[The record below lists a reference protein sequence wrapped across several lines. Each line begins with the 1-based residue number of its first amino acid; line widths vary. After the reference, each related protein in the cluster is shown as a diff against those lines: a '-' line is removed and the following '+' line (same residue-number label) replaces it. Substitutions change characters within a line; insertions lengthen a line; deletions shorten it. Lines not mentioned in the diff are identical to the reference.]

1 MRIVVCALAALSL
14 TACATVEPVPM
25 ARPLNQQHIQALGP
39 TSVVVAENNNGVMK
53 SWFRQDSSAAAA
65 SQGLLGVL
73 VGAAIDGIMNY
84 APSRRARAAADE
96 LAEVM
101 PAPAL
106 NDSMIEHFRRQVATA
121 APGAGVVV
129 SDVRTVQKL
138 EAPEPTDDA
147 VEVTT
152 SYLLSEDA
160 TTLQVS
166 ATITYQDDSIPYV
179 TPYTFE
185 KAPPPS
191 ELTGPLYRNT
201 FTYSS
206 RQLPVPTLTPELR
219 ERLVTSVLNSA
230 LDEAGNPPVEGTDAY
245 KAMNKELEEA
255 RDDRLTKAEIAIF
268 LAREWT
274 RDDGALIRAEVANAH
289 DFIARYTL
297 IDMNRTAIPSLTGVD
312 ELVETRPDG
321 RTVRRVGPGP
331 MAGSYVSLPGQV
343 SDFVTYG
350 NASAVAVA
358 NETRTREIQAQARA
372 ARSARPAR

>member
-1 MRIVVCALAALSL
+1 MRKIAICALAALSMA
-14 TACATVEPVPM
+14 ACASVPPVPN
-25 ARPLNQQHIQALGP
+25 ARPLNAQNIDAIGS
-39 TSVVVAENNNGVMK
+39 TSVVVAENNTGVMK

-84 APSRRARAAADE
+84 APSRRARGVANE

-101 PAPAL
+101 PADAL
-106 NDSMIEHFRRQVATA
+106 NDSLVQHFSRQIATG
-121 APGAGVVV
+121 APGGVSV

-138 EAPEPTDDA
+138 TSPGVTDDA
-147 VEVTT
+147 LEVMT

-166 ATITYQDDSIPYV
+166 VTLTYQNTGLPYA

-185 KAPPPS
+185 GAPPKT

-206 RQLPVPTLTPELR
+206 QQLPVPVLTPELR
-219 ERLVTSVLNSA
+219 ERLIASIQENARDDTGA
-230 LDEAGNPPVEGTDAY
+230 MPAEGTDAF
-245 KAMNKELEEA
+245 KSMNKELEEA
-255 RDDRLTKAEIAIF
+255 RDDKLTKAEIAIF

-274 RDDGALIRAEVANAH
+274 KNNGALLRAEINNAH
-289 DFIARYTL
+289 AFIAKYAVL
-297 IDMNRTAIPSLTGVD
+297 DMNRTAIPSLTGVD
-312 ELVETRPDG
+312 ELVETLPDG
-321 RTVRRVGPGP
+321 RTVRRVGPGV
-331 MAGSYVSLPGQV
+331 MAGSYVSLPGNV

-350 NASAVAVA
+350 NAAAIAEV
-358 NETRTREIQAQARA
+358 NETRTRNIQEQARA
-372 ARSARPAR
+372 ARAAQ

>member
-1 MRIVVCALAALSL
+1 MRILVCALAALSVA
-14 TACATVEPVPM
+14 ACATVEPSPN
-25 ARPLNQQHIQALGP
+25 ARPLNAQHIETLGATP
-39 TSVVVAENNNGVMK
+39 VVVTENNNGVMK

-84 APSRRARAAADE
+84 TPSRRARSAADE

-101 PAPAL
+101 PAEAL
-106 NDSMIEHFRRQVATA
+106 NESLVRNFAREIEQGQPGGVSLETVRTA
-121 APGAGVVV
+121 QKLTAPGVV
-129 SDVRTVQKL
+129 
-138 EAPEPTDDA
+138 DDA
-147 VEVTT
+147 LEVTT

-166 ATITYQDDSIPYV
+166 VTLTYENAAIPYV

-185 KAPPPS
+185 KTPEA

-219 ERLVTSVLNSA
+219 ERLIASIRENA
-230 LDEAGNPPVEGTDAY
+230 LDEQGNPPAEGSDAF

-255 RDDRLTKAEIAIF
+255 ANDRLTKAEISIF

-274 RDDGALIRAEVANAH
+274 RDNGALLRGEIENAH
-289 DFIARYTL
+289 AFIARYAVL
-297 IDMNRTAIPSLTGVD
+297 DMNRTAIHSLTGVD
-312 ELVETRPDG
+312 ELVETLPDG
-321 RTVRRVGPGP
+321 RTVRRVGPGAG
-331 MAGSYVSLPGQV
+331 AGSYVSLPGEV

-350 NASAVAVA
+350 NAAAIAQV
-358 NETRTREIQAQARA
+358 NETRIRNLQEQARA
-372 ARSARPAR
+372 ERAGAR